1 MYAARSIF
9 AKSDVGDDDG
19 ERTMRKEGVFSPST
33 RLRGAK
39 HLKLK
44 GAYYMYLFRNGHQK
58 HER

>member
-1 MYAARSIF
+1 MTAAKGGS
-9 AKSDVGDDDG
+9 
-19 ERTMRKEGVFSPST
+19 FS
-33 RLRGAK
+33 RRRAFEGAK